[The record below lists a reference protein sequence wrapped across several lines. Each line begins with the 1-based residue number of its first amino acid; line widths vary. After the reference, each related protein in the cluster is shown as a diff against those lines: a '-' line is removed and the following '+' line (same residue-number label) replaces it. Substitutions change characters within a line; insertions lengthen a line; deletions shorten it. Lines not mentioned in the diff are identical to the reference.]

1 MVDRTRIEAQ
11 LVLHEGLREQAYM
24 DTEGNWTIGVGY
36 NITGRGWDSLEK
48 VIGRRVRPADDVIE
62 DVRITREEAL
72 AVLRADVDRV
82 ERVVLVYF
90 PEYALLSEVRQRVCV
105 DMAFNMGYSALKFKN
120 TLAAIKAR
128 DWSTAA
134 KELYRSKWAGQVGDG
149 PGGHFDRADRL
160 AKMLLTGIDYS
171 A

>member
-1 MVDRTRIEAQ
+1 MVNRERMEAQ
-11 LVLHEGLREQAYM
+11 LVLHEGLRTEPYV
-24 DTEGNWTIGVGY
+24 DTEMNWTIGVGY

-48 VIGRRVRPADDVIE
+48 VIGRRVRPADGMTE
-62 DVRITREEAL
+62 KARITRDEAL
-72 AVLRADVDRV
+72 AVLRADIDRV
-82 ERVVLVYF
+82 ERVVQVYF
-90 PEYALLSEVRQRVCV
+90 PEYDSLSEVRQRVCV
-105 DMAFNMGYSALKFKN
+105 DMAFNMGYGALKFKR
-120 TLAAIKAR
+120 TIAAMKAR

-160 AKMLLTGIDYS
+160 AKMLLTGVDYI